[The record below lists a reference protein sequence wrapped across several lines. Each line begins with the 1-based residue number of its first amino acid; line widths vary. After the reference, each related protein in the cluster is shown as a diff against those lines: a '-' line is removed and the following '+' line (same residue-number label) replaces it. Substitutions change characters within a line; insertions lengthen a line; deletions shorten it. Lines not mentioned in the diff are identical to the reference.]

1 MKLLVKKSILDQS
14 IILSNS
20 KHNDIDLKVP
30 STLN

>member
-20 KHNDIDLKVP
+20 KQNDIDLKVP
-30 STLN
+30 RTLT

>member
-20 KHNDIDLKVP
+20 KQNDIDLNVP

>member
-20 KHNDIDLKVP
+20 KQNDTDLKVP